1 MASTDFERI
10 LVKDDR
16 ITDQIKYGVLK
27 GGQNIT
33 SQTFNAISKS
43 TSARVFNIAVPSLE
57 TIISGEVLW
66 NCEFTLRLECYGNSN
81 DAGNAP
87 LPNGATRASKGVAY
101 AQHFAVNYGVTD
113 ALGPFPLHQMISTM
127 TTTINNNSVSMNVR
141 DVSPASLRMCDPED
155 LELYDSTTPTTLDYI
170 GN

>member
-16 ITDQIKYGVLK
+16 VGCVTDQIKYGVLK

-43 TSARVFNIAVPSLE
+43 TSAHVFNIAVPSLE
-57 TIISGEVLW
+57 TIISREVLW

-81 DAGNAP
+81 DGGTAP
-87 LPNGATRASKGVAY
+87 LAGGASRAGRGTAY
-101 AQHFAVNYGVTD
+101 ANHFAVNHGVTD
-113 ALGPFPLHQMISTM
+113 ALGPFQLH
-127 TTTINNNSVSMNVR
+127 
-141 DVSPASLRMCDPED
+141 
-155 LELYDSTTPTTLDYI
+155 
-170 GN
+170 